1 MLKAKPKPIESKK
14 NVEDVGMDPILNNND
29 MISPSKWS
37 LEFRSLQQDIINCG
51 IFVMSRWC
59 IGPTFSFYLKVSI
72 HLIQFIWRLSS
83 GDYPS
88 LKTHFLGQIQ
98 PLKMAKHLRQDWGK
112 LHTLPIYKVHIFFS
126 LKLFPSTLEVKWNLS
141 YD

>member
-98 PLKMAKHLRQDWGK
+98 PLKMAKHLRQD
-112 LHTLPIYKVHIFFS
+112 
-126 LKLFPSTLEVKWNLS
+126 
-141 YD
+141 